1 MSNIVNTTMAN
12 DVSRNGSSQQKG
24 EPASRFLSKQECID
38 LAKRIS
44 GYADGG
50 GVTKSYISSF
60 WSGNVRWARN
70 QIFSSGDVR
79 NNNIFISRMIR
90 GAGGGA
96 GTNQLSEN
104 RLKATVQRAE
114 RLMLQ
119 SPEALEASFE
129 DKYLEPY
136 KEPKLWY
143 DSTYAL
149 QADERAEAMRMLVK
163 PAEAAGM
170 LSAGYISVSAHGQA
184 VMDAQEQTWYYPFT
198 MAQYS
203 VTVRDPAGTASG
215 WAGVDWNDWTRVGA
229 EKLSAIALDKC
240 LRSRNPVAV
249 EPGRY
254 TTILEPQAVASLV
267 SPILRAL
274 DRRSTENWSRGYRR
288 TFSAQEE
295 RYSKIGES
303 VVDERLTFSVDYM
316 HPDLGFPP
324 FDANGTVYN
333 PTAWIKN
340 GVLMELAYQR
350 NPYGIQVLN
359 RNYGLPNNNAF
370 MMSGGTTTVDEMISN
385 TKRGI
390 LVTRFSGVS
399 VLEELS
405 LLCSG
410 VTRDGTWLIENG
422 KIAKPI
428 KNLRFT
434 DSPLFAL
441 NNLLELGTPQRVFS
455 PGTPIVVPPIK
466 VQDFSFTSLSD
477 AV

>member
-1 MSNIVNTTMAN
+1 MSKVVNNTTIN
-12 DVSRNGSSQQKG
+12 GVSQNGSLQQNG
-24 EPASRFLSKQECID
+24 GPAGRFLSKQECID
-38 LAKRIS
+38 LAKRIA

-50 GVTKSYISSF
+50 GRTMSSISSS

-79 NNNIFISRMIR
+79 NNNIYITRVIR

-96 GTNQLSEN
+96 GTNQLSAT
-104 RLKATVQRAE
+104 RLESAVRRAE

-119 SPEALEASFE
+119 SAESLESSFE

-149 QADERAEAMRMLVK
+149 QADERAEAMRELVK

-170 LSAGYISVSAHGQA
+170 LSAGYISVAAYGQA
-184 VMDAQEQTWYYPFT
+184 VMDTQEQTWYYPYT
-198 MAQYS
+198 TAQYS
-203 VTVRDPAGTASG
+203 VTVRDPAGTGSG
-215 WAGVDWNDWTRVGA
+215 WAGVNWNDWTRIGA

-254 TTILEPQAVASLV
+254 TTILEPQAVFSLV
-267 SPILRAL
+267 SPIMGAL
-274 DRRSTENWSRGYRR
+274 DRRSTENWKRGYRK

-295 RYSKIGES
+295 GYSKIGETII
-303 VVDERLTFSVDYM
+303 DDRLTFSVDYM

-324 FDANGTVYN
+324 FDTSGRVYN
-333 PTAWIKN
+333 PVEWIKN
-340 GVLMELAYQR
+340 GVLMELAYDR

-359 RNYGLPNNNAF
+359 RNYGLPNNGAF

-390 LVTRFSGVS
+390 LVTRLSGVD
-399 VLEELS
+399 VLDELS

-422 KIAKPI
+422 KISKPI

-441 NNLLELGTPQRVFS
+441 NNVLELGRPQRVFS
-455 PGTPIVVPPIK
+455 GRPTVVPPLKI
-466 VQDFSFTSLSD
+466 QDFSFTSLSD